1 MEISPRMFLS
11 KLFTNFSNNSTKDC
25 SCKSSKDECRNFI
38 VPRIF
43 FRALSRNLIINLL
56 IKNVCQEA
64 TIYGCIHFLNILKM
78 KEFPIMFAIWLFF
91 FNFNVFVSC
100 NDFSNSLSR
109 LLVWS
114 MYILDQKL
122 KVTFSETDYF
132 NHISPTSSFRSFKIF
147 VHDLGETV
155 PIIFVLKLVLKW
167 QYFQK

>member
-1 MEISPRMFLS
+1 MQKFHCSQNFFQSIIQEFDNQFSDKECLPRSNYLR
-11 KLFTNFSNNSTKDC
+11 LYTLLEYIEDERISNNVC
-25 SCKSSKDECRNFI
+25 
-38 VPRIF
+38 
-43 FRALSRNLIINLL
+43 NLT
-56 IKNVCQEA
+56 V
-64 TIYGCIHFLNILKM
+64 
-78 KEFPIMFAIWLFF
+78 F

-100 NDFSNSLSR
+100 TDFSNSLSR